1 MTPAIYAARDA
12 DALCAPC
19 GVDAVVECVLH
30 TDLYHRVG
38 YLYNVYLL
46 CGYLY
51 GGCLVSGFL
60 ACYHSAIEGV
70 DGDGFALSCSADA
83 DDALVALH
91 LDAACRGGCD
101 GAALLHVGYVEHG
114 IAMDSRC
121 DECGAI
127 RSITVNISAYD

>member
-38 YLYNVYLL
+38 YLYNVHLL

-60 ACYHSAIEGV
+60 ACYHSAIEGA
-70 DGDGFALSCSADA
+70 DGDGFALSGSADA

-91 LDAACRGGCD
+91 LNAACRGGCD

-114 IAMDSRC
+114 IAMDSWC